1 MSHVLHR
8 RLVTAVITASLIA
21 LIATPAADARAPR
34 LSKVDSAQNAAIKK
48 VSKAAAGAGKD
59 AKAAGKSAKSA
70 LAAAGVADSKAVAA
84 GAAAGVADSK
94 AVAAAGTASS
104 VLAGIPA
111 ILDRLAN
118 LTTGLQQVVDGL
130 AALRAGAA
138 AQEYG
143 VVKVQLGT
151 NDVAGAILTSGD
163 IPDDSNAATVSG
175 TVLVPVPN
183 GANSVPIRLLAGVR
197 SGESDGTGPNDPVA
211 WAGIV
216 TMSVASSFG
225 GTTIGGGNVALST
238 TVPISSAPNNAE
250 GVAPVYPIPLKAP
263 RVDVVPDPFSFPTNL
278 AIDLTDAATL
288 YNLSGAG
295 VGPFTVTNVSGTT
308 LPVTVTFTVRFT
320 DLTPTTAANP
330 TT

>member
-1 MSHVLHR
+1 MSHVLNR
-8 RLVTAVITASLIA
+8 RLVTATITASLIA
-21 LIATPAADARAPR
+21 LTATAAADARAPR

-84 GAAAGVADSK
+84 
-94 AVAAAGTASS
+94 AGTASS

-130 AALRAGAA
+130 AALRSGAA

-183 GANSVPIRLLAGVR
+183 GSNSVPIRLLAGVR

-216 TMSVASSFG
+216 TMSVASPD
-225 GTTIGGGNVALST
+225 GTVIGGGNAALPT
-238 TVPISSAPNNAE
+238 TVPITSAPNTAIQ
-250 GVAPVYPIPLKAP
+250 GPPVYPIPGKAP

-295 VGPFTVTNVSGTT
+295 VGPFTATNVTGTT
-308 LPVTVTFTVRFT
+308 LPITVTFTVRFT

>member
-1 MSHVLHR
+1 
-8 RLVTAVITASLIA
+8 LVTAVITACLIA
-21 LIATPAADARAPR
+21 LIATPAANARAPR

-70 LAAAGVADSKAVAA
+70 LAAAGVADSKAAAA

-94 AVAAAGTASS
+94 AVAAAGTASG

-118 LTTGLQQVVDGL
+118 LTTSLQQVVDGL
-130 AALRAGAA
+130 AALRAGGA

-183 GANSVPIRLLAGVR
+183 GSTSVPIRLLAGVR

-216 TMSVASSFG
+216 TMSVASPVGS
-225 GTTIGGGNVALST
+225 TIGGGNVSLPT
-238 TVPISSAPNNAE
+238 TAPITSAPNTGAQ
-250 GVAPVYPIPLKAP
+250 GAPVYPIPGKAP

-288 YNLSGAG
+288 YNLTGAG
-295 VGPFTVTNVSGTT
+295 VGPFTVTNLTGTT
-308 LPVTVTFTVRFT
+308 QPITVTFTVRFT
-320 DLTPTTAANP
+320 DLTPTTAANG